1 MREKISGKV
10 SGKKHRGRKPLREVK
25 VPLSVLVEP
34 DLKKRLVELSL
45 HTGEPMSN
53 IVSDALK
60 DYLARSGN
68 LITCTGE
75 GEGEG
80 GGVNGP

>member
-1 MREKISGKV
+1 MVEKISEKV
-10 SGKKHRGRKPLREVK
+10 SGKRHRGRKPLREVK

-34 DLKKRLVELSL
+34 DLKKALVELSL
-45 HTGEPMSN
+45 RTGEPMSN

-60 DYLARSGN
+60 EHLAKSGS
-68 LITCTGE
+68 LIMSAGE

-80 GGVNGP
+80 GGVDGP